1 MNTHEQET
9 GQASL
14 VRDLLKLRTT
24 FSFRSY
30 RVDVV
35 GFVVA
40 WLFVFAFIA
49 LYWMLSKWT

>member
-24 FSFRSY
+24 FSFRRY

>member
-1 MNTHEQET
+1 MNTHEQEA

-24 FSFRSY
+24 FSFRHY
-30 RVDVV
+30 RVDIV